1 MKAIYIL
8 LVFLYLVGCVSN
20 SHTEKYQRSRNEI
33 VNVRDKIIEVPLEN
47 PLVSSSANFQI
58 VGNYIVFVDGG
69 VYDEIIHVFKKSP
82 FQHLVST
89 GSIGQGP
96 QDITFV
102 GDLISD
108 EKHGKF
114 YLIDQ
119 GKRKLLSFDIDSL
132 ISNPDYNFTI
142 KTNLLYDCPVEV
154 EYIDD
159 NFSIVL
165 HADFNEN
172 TGGGYLNAGFWDIT
186 TNKFIKSYENPL
198 VKRRMYQLAASEE
211 DSIYVTTSSRYDLMT
226 ICNLDGSLK
235 YNIYGPDWDEEITNI
250 CHYNVEVCIGGSKIY
265 ALYEGEDYRAGL
277 APSKIIVFDLNGNY
291 IKTLETEQRI
301 CDMCYDK
308 EKHRLFFFTDSDI
321 QFGYLDL
328 EGII

>member
-250 CHYNVEVCIGGSKIY
+250 
-265 ALYEGEDYRAGL
+265 
-277 APSKIIVFDLNGNY
+277 
-291 IKTLETEQRI
+291 
-301 CDMCYDK
+301 
-308 EKHRLFFFTDSDI
+308 
-321 QFGYLDL
+321 
-328 EGII
+328 

>member
-1 MKAIYIL
+1 
-8 LVFLYLVGCVSN
+8 
-20 SHTEKYQRSRNEI
+20 
-33 VNVRDKIIEVPLEN
+33 
-47 PLVSSSANFQI
+47 
-58 VGNYIVFVDGG
+58 
-69 VYDEIIHVFKKSP
+69 
-82 FQHLVST
+82 
-89 GSIGQGP
+89 
-96 QDITFV
+96 
-102 GDLISD
+102 
-108 EKHGKF
+108 
-114 YLIDQ
+114 
-119 GKRKLLSFDIDSL
+119 
-132 ISNPDYNFTI
+132 
-142 KTNLLYDCPVEV
+142 
-154 EYIDD
+154 
-159 NFSIVL
+159 
-165 HADFNEN
+165 
-172 TGGGYLNAGFWDIT
+172 
-186 TNKFIKSYENPL
+186 
-198 VKRRMYQLAASEE
+198 MYQLAASEE